1 MNIWIQR
8 SIELA
13 NNKNY
18 LDKLFDVYPMIPN
31 KIRKI
36 DETYWDSIV
45 QAFNNK
51 DDICLIK
58 YLLYLDLFPIKD
70 SYIPFLRRD
79 TANALKNNPETVK
92 RLCNRL
98 YEMGLDKIREKCTE
112 PKETNRQI
120 GPLFKKWCKNSF
132 NETKILSVTDFE
144 KTKEDAILDASDKEM
159 MDWAFRTVNYKRNK
173 GLDFVGR
180 FNGKYLIGEA
190 KFLSD
195 FGGHQDAQLE
205 DAILTLTTQNVKA
218 TKIAILDGVCWL
230 KTNNKMYKAITEEH
244 CEENI
249 MSALLLKDFIKS
261 L

>member
-1 MNIWIQR
+1 MNIWMQR

-13 NNKNY
+13 NSKNY
-18 LDKLFDVYPMIPN
+18 LDKLFDVYPMYPN

-36 DETYWDSIV
+36 DEKYWESIV
-45 QAFNNK
+45 QAFNSK
-51 DDICLIK
+51 DDSCLIK

-79 TANALKNNPETVK
+79 TANAIKNNPETVR
-92 RLCNRL
+92 RLCERL
-98 YEMGLDKIREKCTE
+98 YKMGLDKIREKCIE

-120 GPLFKKWCKNSF
+120 GPLFKKWCKNNFS
-132 NETKILSVTDFE
+132 ETKILSIADFE
-144 KTKEDAILDASDKEM
+144 KTKDNAILNATDKDM

-205 DAILTLTTQNVKA
+205 DAIFTLTASNVKA

-230 KTNNKMYKAITEEH
+230 KTHNKMYKTITEEY

>member
-1 MNIWIQR
+1 MNVWMQR

-18 LDKLFDVYPMIPN
+18 LDKLFDVYPMTPN

-36 DETYWDSIV
+36 NEEYWDSIV

-51 DDICLIK
+51 DDNCLIK

-112 PKETNRQI
+112 PKETHRQ
-120 GPLFKKWCKNSF
+120 
-132 NETKILSVTDFE
+132 
-144 KTKEDAILDASDKEM
+144 
-159 MDWAFRTVNYKRNK
+159 
-173 GLDFVGR
+173 
-180 FNGKYLIGEA
+180 
-190 KFLSD
+190 
-195 FGGHQDAQLE
+195 
-205 DAILTLTTQNVKA
+205 
-218 TKIAILDGVCWL
+218 
-230 KTNNKMYKAITEEH
+230 KMV
-244 CEENI
+244 
-249 MSALLLKDFIKS
+249 
-261 L
+261 